1 MSSSGQSL
9 ESLGQTLRIAAAT
22 LRDAPVQFALAGSV
36 AAWARGGPPPGSDL
50 DLMVHPRDAEAAL
63 QALAEAGMRPER
75 PPEEWLFKAWH
86 GDVMIDLIFHPS
98 GLELDEE
105 VFARAD
111 MISVLAVAMP
121 VMAIED
127 VLVTKLFA
135 LDEHALDYGP
145 LVAIAR
151 GLREQI
157 DWPWLRAR
165 TDRWPYARAFFTLV
179 TDLGVATVD
188 EQNLVTAAAPRPDRV
203 PAPRRDRVRVVNPDA
218 VS

>member
-9 ESLGQTLRIAAAT
+9 ESLGQTLRVAAAT

-36 AAWARGGPPPGSDL
+36 AAWARGGPAPQSDL
-50 DLMVHPRDAEAAL
+50 DLVVRPRDAEAAL
-63 QALAEAGMRPER
+63 QALSEAGMRPER

-86 GDVMIDLIFHPS
+86 GDVMVDLIFRPS
-98 GLELDEE
+98 GLELDDD

-111 MISVLAVAMP
+111 VMSVLAMAMP

-165 TDRWPYARAFFTLV
+165 TERWPYARAFFTLV
-179 TDLGVATVD
+179 TDLGLAAAED
-188 EQNLVTAAAPRPDRV
+188 HSPVTAAV
-203 PAPRRDRVRVVNPDA
+203 PSRERVRVVNPRS